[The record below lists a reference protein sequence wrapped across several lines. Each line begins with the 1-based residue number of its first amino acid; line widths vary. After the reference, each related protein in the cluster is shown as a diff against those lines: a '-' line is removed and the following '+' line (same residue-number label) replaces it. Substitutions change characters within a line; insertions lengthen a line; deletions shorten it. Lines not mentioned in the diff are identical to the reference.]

1 MRQALTRGLLV
12 AAAATSALSLYG
24 TTASAAPRVQGTM
37 VKSAVVLPG
46 HAKAPDSDGLDQLD
60 DKLGAMDE
68 QLDGVDEKIDALE
81 LPGAAPSGEG
91 TASYGSD
98 EPSGASY
105 GEDEP
110 AGEAGYGTDEPS
122 GYGTDEPSG
131 YGSDEPSGE
140 DHGYGY
146 GDEPSEPTGHGYGY
160 GSGYGEESG
169 TPDEPTGHGYGYGDE
184 PGTPE
189 PTPTRPA
196 PSPTPHEPGPAP
208 SQTPPAGPD
217 RPHLP
222 ETGAGGLVG
231 GIAASGALLIAGTVL
246 YRRSRSASRGQNG

>member
-1 MRQALTRGLLV
+1 MRQALTRGLIV

-24 TTASAAPRVQGTM
+24 TSASAAPRVQGTV

-46 HAKAPDSDGLDQLD
+46 HAKASDSDGPNQLD

-68 QLDGVDEKIDALE
+68 QLDGVDERLDELE

-98 EPSGASY
+98 EPSGA
-105 GEDEP
+105 
-110 AGEAGYGTDEPS
+110 GYGSDEPS
-122 GYGTDEPSG
+122 GASYGTDEPSG
-131 YGSDEPSGE
+131 YGSDEPSDEG
-140 DHGYGY
+140 HGYGY
-146 GDEPSEPTGHGYGY
+146 GDEPSEPTGHGHGY
-160 GSGYGEESG
+160 GSGHGYGYGEESDK
-169 TPDEPTGHGYGYGDE
+169 PDEPSGHGYGYGDE
-184 PGTPE
+184 PDTPE

-208 SQTPPAGPD
+208 SQSPPAGPE

-222 ETGAGGLVG
+222 ETGVGGVVG

-246 YRRSRSASRGQNG
+246 YRRSRAASRG

>member
-1 MRQALTRGLLV
+1 MIV

-46 HAKAPDSDGLDQLD
+46 HANAPDSDGLDQLD

-122 GYGTDEPSG
+122 GYG
-131 YGSDEPSGE
+131 SDEPSGE

-189 PTPTRPA
+189 
-196 PSPTPHEPGPAP
+196 PTPHEPGPAP

>member
-1 MRQALTRGLLV
+1 MRQALTRGLIV

-46 HAKAPDSDGLDQLD
+46 HANAPDSDGLDQLD

-122 GYGTDEPSG
+122 GYG
-131 YGSDEPSGE
+131 SDEPSGE

-189 PTPTRPA
+189 
-196 PSPTPHEPGPAP
+196 PTPHEPGPAP